1 MDISLAMGLYRTF
14 VHYILKA
21 HMVKKKQTTKKTH
34 HRRRVR
40 YPARVFGS
48 TGYVGLIVSWFLVI
62 GVAGSI
68 ALNSILNMM
77 TPEPEQFGIVGNLFI
92 YDSEATTS
100 GSDMSLI
107 ARITL
112 LVLLIAVSALLAHLV
127 ADRSSK
133 MLKHF
138 LKWIGAHMTLQL
150 FFGIKCVFALGAV
163 LAQLVVVLLLPPEM
177 TDFINVIV
185 GVTAFSSAVS
195 VLGFAFQHAIARTH
209 HMDVKNIL

>member
-1 MDISLAMGLYRTF
+1 
-14 VHYILKA
+14 
-21 HMVKKKQTTKKTH
+21 MVKKKQTTKKTH

-68 ALNSILNMM
+68 VLNSILNMM
-77 TPEPEQFGIVGNLFI
+77 SSESGQFGIVGNLFI
-92 YDSEATTS
+92 YDSDATASSTE
-100 GSDMSLI
+100 MSLI

-112 LVLLIAVSALLAHLV
+112 LVLLIAVTGLLAHLV
-127 ADRSSK
+127 AERSSK

-138 LKWIGAHMTLQL
+138 LKWIGAHVTLQL
-150 FFGIKCVFALGAV
+150 FLGIKCTLALSAV
-163 LAQLVVVLLLPPEM
+163 LAQLVVVLLLPVEM

-185 GVTAFSSAVS
+185 GVTAFSAAVS
-195 VLGFAFQHAIARTH
+195 VLGFAFQHAIARSH

>member
-92 YDSEATTS
+92 YDSEVTTS
-100 GSDMSLI
+100 GSDMSLL

-112 LVLLIAVSALLAHLV
+112 LVLLIAVAALLAHLV

>member
-1 MDISLAMGLYRTF
+1 LYRTF

-21 HMVKKKQTTKKTH
+21 HMVKKKQTTTKTH

-77 TPEPEQFGIVGNLFI
+77 SSKSEQFGIVGNLFY
-92 YDSEATTS
+92 YDTDGATS
-100 GSDMSLI
+100 SSDMSLL

-112 LVLLIAVSALLAHLV
+112 LVLLIAVTALLAHLV
-127 ADRSSK
+127 AERSSK

-138 LKWIGAHMTLQL
+138 LKWIGAHITLQL
-150 FFGIKCVFALGAV
+150 FFGIKCILALSAV
-163 LAQLVVVLLLPPEM
+163 LTQLVVVLLLPAEM
-177 TDFINVIV
+177 TDFINVVV
-185 GVTAFSSAVS
+185 GVTAFSAAIS